1 MVYRLHTPTRIFNTG
16 AQRALAA
23 ALVLVGMID
32 QLEDACM
39 RSAGAVQMTSHL
51 VFGVLLY
58 AAVLARFYA
67 EITRAGTV
75 PCVVAR
81 HLSRQVYVLLY
92 VLFGVKEVTGI
103 AVVMWTDGA
112 AAYPGVEGFQVYFA
126 LGLSALIC
134 IHFLAARFSSWNAG
148 HG

>member
-1 MVYRLHTPTRIFNTG
+1 MVYGLHTPTRIVNTG

-23 ALVLVGMID
+23 ALVLVGMTD

-39 RSAGAVQMTSHL
+39 GAHGAVQMTSHL

-58 AAVLARFYA
+58 AALLARFYG
-67 EITRAGTV
+67 EIARAGTV
-75 PCVVAR
+75 PYVVAR
-81 HLSRQVYVLLY
+81 HLSRLVYLLLY
-92 VLFGVKEVTGI
+92 LLFGVKEVIGM

-112 AAYPGVEGFQVYFA
+112 AAYPAVEESQVYFA

-134 IHFLAARFSSWNAG
+134 IHLLAARHASRPD
-148 HG
+148 

>member
-16 AQRALAA
+16 AQRALAV
-23 ALVLVGMID
+23 ALVLVGMTD

-39 RSAGAVQMTSHL
+39 GSHGAVQTTSHL

-67 EITRAGTV
+67 EIARAGTV
-75 PCVVAR
+75 PYVVAR

-92 VLFGVKEVTGI
+92 LLFGVKEVTGM

-112 AAYPGVEGFQVYFA
+112 AAFPAVEGFQIYLA

-134 IHFLAARFSSWNAG
+134 IHFLAARFRSWDAG
-148 HG
+148 RG